1 MDNDLEQQIT
11 RDLAQRLTQHIDDG
25 FRADALVAA
34 GWTQT
39 EIPVIYRG
47 FWANT
52 RTHPIE
58 TWLAAN
64 CGDRYLVLSHCVL
77 FKKAADAT
85 MFVLRW
91 SQQ

>member
-1 MDNDLEQQIT
+1 MTALELEQQIT
-11 RDLAQRLTQHIDDG
+11 RDLAQRLTQYIDDG

-34 GWTQT
+34 GWTLV
-39 EIPVIYRG
+39 ERPFVIP
-47 FWANT
+47 T
-52 RTHPIE
+52 
-58 TWLAAN
+58 TWLTAN

>member
-1 MDNDLEQQIT
+1 MTVLSLEQQIT
-11 RDLAQRLTQHIDDG
+11 RDLAQQLAQHIDDG

-34 GWTQT
+34 GWT
-39 EIPVIYRG
+39 PVERP
-47 FWANT
+47 FVVPT
-52 RTHPIE
+52 

-64 CGDRYLVLSHCVL
+64 CEDQYLVLTHCVL

>member
-1 MDNDLEQQIT
+1 MDNALEQQIT
-11 RDLAQRLTQHIDDG
+11 WDLAQQLAQHIDDG

-34 GWTQT
+34 GWT
-39 EIPVIYRG
+39 PVTDIVVS
-47 FWANT
+47 WLNWL
-52 RTHPIE
+52 PIE
-58 TWLAAN
+58 TWLTAN
-64 CGDRYLVLSHCVL
+64 CEDQYLVLSHCVL

>member
-1 MDNDLEQQIT
+1 MDNDLQQQIT
-11 RDLAQRLTQHIDDG
+11 RDLAQQLAQRVDDG

-34 GWTQT
+34 GWTLVERPFVVPT
-39 EIPVIYRG
+39 
-47 FWANT
+47 
-52 RTHPIE
+52 
-58 TWLAAN
+58 TWLTAN
-64 CGDRYLVLSHCVL
+64 CEDQYLVLTHCVL

>member
-1 MDNDLEQQIT
+1 MTALELEQQIT
-11 RDLAQRLTQHIDDG
+11 RDLAQRLIQYIDDG
-25 FRADALVAA
+25 FCADALVAA
-34 GWTQT
+34 GWTLVERPFVVPT
-39 EIPVIYRG
+39 
-47 FWANT
+47 
-52 RTHPIE
+52 
-58 TWLAAN
+58 TWLTAN